1 MDSGSEK
8 LPKMTKIAIISVRDN
23 HEVIS
28 FKMLQILQFSIFLVR
43 NLGID
48 AEMYSVQV
56 PVMITTIGASE
67 KNWKP
72 KSGQHLGKKLSIKVC
87 AQASSQEFLE
97 FLFEKTHQNPHM
109 IFSACFRES
118 SRLSDG
124 TID

>member
-1 MDSGSEK
+1 M
-8 LPKMTKIAIISVRDN
+8 
-23 HEVIS
+23 EVIS

-56 PVMITTIGASE
+56 PVMISTIGASE

-87 AQASSQEFLE
+87 AQASSQEFSKKYYKKTPRNPQQT
-97 FLFEKTHQNPHM
+97 FL
-109 IFSACFRES
+109 ACFRES

>member
-1 MDSGSEK
+1 VDSGSEK

-72 KSGQHLGKKLSIKVC
+72 KSG
-87 AQASSQEFLE
+87 
-97 FLFEKTHQNPHM
+97 
-109 IFSACFRES
+109 
-118 SRLSDG
+118 
-124 TID
+124 

>member
-1 MDSGSEK
+1 
-8 LPKMTKIAIISVRDN
+8 
-23 HEVIS
+23 
-28 FKMLQILQFSIFLVR
+28 
-43 NLGID
+43 
-48 AEMYSVQV
+48 MYSVQV

-72 KSGQHLGKKLSIKVC
+72 KTGQHLGKKLSIEVC
-87 AQASSQEFLE
+87 AQASSQEFSKKYY
-97 FLFEKTHQNPHM
+97 EKTHQNPQR